1 MGYEL
6 SAYPAPHFWLS
17 VFWVQGIQEIYFL
30 FFYAFRFILYIY
42 NFVSICIYFFDVF
55 NLTVQK

>member
-17 VFWVQGIQEIYFL
+17 VFWVRGIQEIYLIAYGFSDKD
-30 FFYAFRFILYIY
+30 
-42 NFVSICIYFFDVF
+42 FVSCLHGR
-55 NLTVQK
+55 N